1 MREMLVRYRFFF
13 FFNVFNI
20 CTFSFSMSKRRHER
34 VRSYFTNM
42 LIIGTEKISSVCF
55 DVKLYE
61 TMFFLYISQV
71 LVHCLAGLIFKCIGL
86 CIL

>member
-1 MREMLVRYRFFF
+1 M
-13 FFNVFNI
+13 
-20 CTFSFSMSKRRHER
+20 
-34 VRSYFTNM
+34 RSYFTNM
-42 LIIGTEKISSVCF
+42 LIIGTEKIRSVSF